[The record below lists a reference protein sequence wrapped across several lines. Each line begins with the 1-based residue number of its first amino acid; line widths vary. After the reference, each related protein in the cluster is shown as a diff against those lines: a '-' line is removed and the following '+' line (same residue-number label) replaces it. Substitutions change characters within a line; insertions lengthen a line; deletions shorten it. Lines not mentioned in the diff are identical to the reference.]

1 MEADCS
7 SAGPT
12 WLNLKLS
19 VALAVATVALVALG
33 TEYLRLRQEH
43 KALEAKHKALRNE
56 SHSAS
61 NAKHKAEQQRFKAD
75 ACAQVRGL
83 QLELDK
89 AKLQARLDVL
99 AQVLTAE
106 GQDDEDDN
114 QRLTLARRLSDADSS
129 FSPADFLQSGDAGD
143 EEHSGDEEEQAH
155 VDDEANLPE
164 PGSPYVEFRSPSP
177 PSPRPSLPES
187 MPRDLDSP
195 QPTAK
200 TGATLT
206 QRLSRQSESPP
217 SEVDMLGEAKT

>member
-1 MEADCS
+1 MSGSGPGKLLRFVGLDRQRVAGGRVTGDMDADCS

-99 AQVLTAE
+99 AQVL
-106 GQDDEDDN
+106 Q
-114 QRLTLARRLSDADSS
+114 Q
-129 FSPADFLQSGDAGD
+129 
-143 EEHSGDEEEQAH
+143 
-155 VDDEANLPE
+155 
-164 PGSPYVEFRSPSP
+164 
-177 PSPRPSLPES
+177 
-187 MPRDLDSP
+187 
-195 QPTAK
+195 
-200 TGATLT
+200 
-206 QRLSRQSESPP
+206 
-217 SEVDMLGEAKT
+217 